1 MVSAVES
8 YKELEFQLYGEMIQ
22 LRELQKAVKN
32 ELEVERIS
40 KVIDTLK
47 TRTFRVAVVG
57 EFKRG
62 KSSLINA
69 LLGSAILPADVT
81 RPCTPQNKKAGSYDG
96 SMSP

>member
-8 YKELEFQLYGEMIQ
+8 YIELEFQLYGEMIQ

-62 KSSLINA
+62 KSSLIKQ
-69 LLGSAILPADVT
+69 G
-81 RPCTPQNKKAGSYDG
+81 
-96 SMSP
+96 